1 MNFKHITKLLP
12 KLTQPCET
20 PDSKDHLKASAVLL
34 ILHLV
39 DNHWHLLFTKR
50 AEHLKHHAGQIS
62 FPGGR
67 YEDHDTDLIDTAIRE
82 TEEEIGI
89 IKQIPSVISQLEN
102 HPTITGYRIYPFV
115 ALIEMLPD
123 LIIDKGEVADIF
135 SVPLVYLMNKAN
147 QQLEAVT
154 YNNVNYDVHK
164 IIWQDKVIWGATA
177 RMVVNL
183 SNYIS
188 ADELPP
194 LDPSN
199 VDE

>member
-1 MNFKHITKLLP
+1 MNFERITKLLP
-12 KLTQPCET
+12 KLNQPCEMH
-20 PDSKDHLKASAVLL
+20 DSKDQLKASAVLL

-39 DNHWHLLFTKR
+39 DNNWHLLFTKR

-67 YEDHDTDLIDTAIRE
+67 YEDDDYDLIDTAVRE

-89 IKQIPSVISQLEN
+89 TRKLPSVISQLEN
-102 HPTITGYRIYPFV
+102 HPTLTGYRIYPFV
-115 ALIEMLPD
+115 ALIELLPE
-123 LIIDKGEVADIF
+123 LIIDKGEVDDIF

-154 YNNVNYDVHK
+154 YNNVNYDVYK
-164 IIWQDKVIWGATA
+164 IVWQDKVIWGATA

-183 SNYIS
+183 SNYIN
-188 ADELPP
+188 ADELPRF
-194 LDPSN
+194 D
-199 VDE
+199 